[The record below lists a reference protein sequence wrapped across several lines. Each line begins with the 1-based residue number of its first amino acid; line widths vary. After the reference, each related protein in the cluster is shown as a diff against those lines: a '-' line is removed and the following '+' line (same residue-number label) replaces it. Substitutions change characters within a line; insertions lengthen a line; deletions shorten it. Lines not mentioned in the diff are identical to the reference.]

1 MKSVLLLKRLTLFLF
16 LLFFSMPFFAQSTVQ
31 EQNSFCSALM
41 TVMESGRQDNFES
54 IGHSRTKASAF
65 LAVPVAPA
73 KIPRFPVTYVD
84 KDSRFVAKSNVT
96 YDSLSAIQE
105 LEVLKEFVGTCLD
118 TAKWEKWNTEIGDD
132 ASTPFFIEFHRAE
145 ARSAEFLLT
154 LAMVKTGTKTYTI
167 NLFLKRSTR

>member
-1 MKSVLLLKRLTLFLF
+1 MNSISFSKWRAIF
-16 LLFFSMPFFAQSTVQ
+16 LLQLSLSVSIFAQSTVQ

-41 TVMESGRQDNFES
+41 NVLESGRQDNFES

-132 ASTPFFIEFHRAE
+132 ASTLFFIEFHRAE

-167 NLFLKRSTR
+167 NLFLKRSAR